1 MSDSRERTCVHMCA
15 ASVPTQDWGCMLQ
28 SMAESLEQGGH
39 LAATAGSDGEAIS
52 AESIRNEAIEKLSH
66 SVQFNSTTIIP

>member
-1 MSDSRERTCVHMCA
+1 
-15 ASVPTQDWGCMLQ
+15 MLQ